1 MDEWVSITEAADR
14 LTAAGDA
21 VERSTL
27 SRYLAQHSDA
37 LEVRIEGKS
46 KLVEF
51 GALRQHRAENV
62 RLRQAPRAMSGPA
75 GGQGSTGQR
84 RFAGTQSDGAARK
97 VTAEAEM
104 RELDL
109 AERRGELTPTAEV
122 DKAGRDAVALMQSAF
137 ERAIESEAATASVK
151 YGLEE
156 RIWRIALKSFARR
169 GLDVF
174 NQEIR
179 ARLDQEE
186 RLALD
191 ERTMSGEIVTT
202 GALQ

>member
-27 SRYLAQHSDA
+27 SRYLAQHAEA
-37 LEVRIEGKS
+37 LEVRVEGKS

-62 RLRQAPRAMSGPA
+62 RLRQAPRPTTGPA
-75 GGQGSTGQR
+75 GGQGPAGPR

-109 AERRGELTPTAEV
+109 AERRGALTPTAEV

-137 ERAIESEAATASVK
+137 ERAIDSEAATASVK

-156 RIWRIALKSFARR
+156 RIWRIALKAFARR

-186 RLALD
+186 RLAL
-191 ERTMSGEIVTT
+191 EPASAGEAATSGV
-202 GALQ
+202 LQ